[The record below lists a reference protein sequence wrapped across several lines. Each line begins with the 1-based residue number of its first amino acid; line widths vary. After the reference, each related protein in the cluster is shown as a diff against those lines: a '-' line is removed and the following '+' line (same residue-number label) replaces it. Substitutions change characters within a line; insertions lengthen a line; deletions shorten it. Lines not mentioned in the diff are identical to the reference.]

1 MATLL
6 STDEVKA
13 AIESALEGSEVI
25 VTDMTGTSDHFDA
38 TVVWDGFEGMS
49 RVRQHQAV
57 YAALGDAMA
66 GPVHALKLSTLTP
79 AQWQAKS

>member
-1 MATLL
+1 MSTLL
-6 STDEVKA
+6 STQQVKE
-13 AIESALEGSEVI
+13 AIESALEGSEAT

-38 TVVWDGFEGMS
+38 TVVWAGFAGMP

-57 YAALGDAMA
+57 YAALGEAMH

-79 AQWQAKS
+79 EEQQQKG

>member
-1 MATLL
+1 MSTLL
-6 STDEVKA
+6 STEQVKE
-13 AIESALEGSEVI
+13 AIESALAGSTVI

-38 TVVWDGFEGMS
+38 TVVWGGFEGMP

-57 YAALGDAMA
+57 YAALGDAMH

-79 AQWQAKS
+79 AQWEQQS

>member
-6 STDEVKA
+6 STSEVKA
-13 AIESALEGSEVI
+13 AIESALEGSEAF

-38 TVVWDGFEGMS
+38 TVVWDGFDGMS

-57 YAALGDAMA
+57 YAALGDAMH
-66 GPVHALKLSTLTP
+66 GPVHALKLRTVTH
-79 AQWQAKS
+79 AEWQTKS

>member
-1 MATLL
+1 MAALW
-6 STDEVKA
+6 STEQVKA
-13 AIESALEGSEVI
+13 AIEAALEGSEAF

-57 YAALGDAMA
+57 YAALGDAIY
-66 GPVHALKLSTLTP
+66 GPVHALKLSTLTR
-79 AQWQAKS
+79 AQSESQG